1 MSLSELHPA
10 LWFASVNLRRL
21 ARHGRWL
28 LKRREY
34 APVYRAGEPVATD
47 PLPNLVKRHS
57 SPLIRR
63 LGASDIRLQY
73 GKVQNLG
80 LAVPQI
86 DGLTIPPGK
95 RFSFWR
101 AIGPPTAARG
111 YTEGLVLVKGEAAAG
126 IGGGLCQL
134 SNLLHWMALHS
145 PLVVTERHH
154 HAFDPFPDDGRV
166 LPYGSGATVFYNYV
180 DLELQNP
187 TASTFQ
193 LRVWLT
199 ETHLQGELRSDRP
212 LPVSYHIEERA
223 HRFVEEGG
231 DGGRSRQVYRENEL
245 YRLSFDR
252 ATGCRLAEELLM
264 KNRGLV
270 KYRPEDVAAA
280 CRTGDAEG

>member
-10 LWFASVNLRRL
+10 LWVASVNVRRL
-21 ARHGRWL
+21 ARHGLWL

-34 APVYRAGEPVATD
+34 ALVRAAD
-47 PLPNLVKRHS
+47 PLPNLVRRHG
-57 SPLIRR
+57 SPLIRK
-63 LGASDIRLQY
+63 LGRSDIRLQY
-73 GKVQNLG
+73 GKVRNLQ
-80 LAVPQI
+80 LAVPLV
-86 DGLTIPPGK
+86 DGVTIPPGK

-101 AIGPPTAARG
+101 AVGPPTAARG
-111 YTEGLVLVKGEAAAG
+111 YAEGLVLVKGEAAAG

-180 DLELQNP
+180 DLELLNP
-187 TASTFQ
+187 TTFTFQ
-193 LRVWLT
+193 LKVWLT
-199 ETHLQGELRSDRP
+199 DTHLQGELRSDRP

-231 DGGRSRQVYRENEL
+231 DVGHDGRIYRENEL
-245 YRLSFDR
+245 YRLTFDR
-252 ATGCRLAEELLM
+252 VTGRRMSEELLM

-270 KYRPEDVAAA
+270 KYRPEDVVAIQG
-280 CRTGDAEG
+280 TE